1 MKFISGKDRAQ
12 AALFP
17 VSLEE
22 SVDQDNEVRLIDLF
36 VNSLKLEDFG
46 FKTHFP
52 ENGRPAY
59 HPSILLKLFIYGY
72 MNRIRSSRM
81 PENECKRNIEF
92 ISPLESGCPDHNT
105 IANFRKD
112 NPKAIKKVF
121 HQSVKLARHFQLIG
135 GLLVAGDSTK
145 LRAQNSKKNNFNQ
158 KKIQRHLEYIDKKL
172 DQYQSELANEDE
184 KRSEQDIR
192 NDIEKHQKRK
202 VSYQNIQKQLKETG
216 NEQISTSDPD
226 SRHQI
231 VRNNITEVCYT
242 AQTTVDAQNNIII
255 DYMLTNQ
262 NDKKAMGMML
272 QRAKT
277 ILRSNHFTAL
287 YDKGYHTGSEFS
299 IAEKLG
305 IKTLVAIP
313 GIGRASQAPNPNYNA
328 EKFLYDKINDSYTCP
343 QGHKLI
349 SNGTLYKAR
358 NYTFKQYKTKACKQC
373 PVMHQCTTA
382 KANGKIIQRTQF
394 AACIEN
400 NGKRVRQSEHIYKKR
415 QAIVEHPFGTIKRQW
430 GFDHILTKKG
440 LNRASADA
448 GLIFTAYNLR
458 RIFNIIG
465 KKAFIELISAFRI
478 MFFTGNL
485 LWRLFATSEWH
496 FSTSKL
502 FTMQKRY
509 FYQNPYIYSLS

>member
-1 MKFISGKDRAQ
+1 MKFIQGKDRAQ
-12 AALFP
+12 SALFP
-17 VSLEE
+17 ISLEE

-36 VNSLKLEDFG
+36 VNSLRLEEFG

-59 HPSILLKLFIYGY
+59 HPAVLLKLFIYGY
-72 MNRIRSSRM
+72 MNRIRTSRLL
-81 PENECKRNIEF
+81 EKECKRNIEL
-92 ISPLESGCPDHNT
+92 IWLLESRCPDHNT
-105 IANFRKD
+105 INNFRKD

-145 LRAQNSKKNNFNQ
+145 LRAQNSKKNNYNQ
-158 KKIQRHLEYIDKKL
+158 KKIKRHLEYIDNKLEEYQAEL
-172 DQYQSELANEDE
+172 DQEDKSRDEQEIRSDIDKQKKRKASYQS
-184 KRSEQDIR
+184 
-192 NDIEKHQKRK
+192 
-202 VSYQNIQKQLKETG
+202 IQKQLNETG
-216 NEQISTSDPD
+216 SEQISTSDPD

-242 AQTTVDAQNNIII
+242 AQTTIDAKNNILI
-255 DYMLTNQ
+255 DYKVTNQ

-272 QRAKT
+272 RRAKS
-277 ILRSNHFTAL
+277 ILQTNQFTAL
-287 YDKGYHTGSEFS
+287 YDKGYHTGSEFN
-299 IAEKLG
+299 IAEQLG
-305 IKTLVAIP
+305 VKTLVAIP
-313 GIGRASQAPNPNYNA
+313 GIGRASQAPDPHYNA
-328 EKFLYDKINDSYTCP
+328 ENFSYDHNNDTYTCP
-343 QGHKLI
+343 QGQTLT

-373 PVMHQCTTA
+373 PVLHLCTTA
-382 KANGKIIQRTQF
+382 KVNGKIIQRTQF

-400 NGKRVRQSEHIYKKR
+400 NAKRVALSEHLYKKR

-465 KKAFIELISAFRI
+465 KKAFMEALFVIVNIFFKIKSLFRSI
-478 MFFTGNL
+478 LTDL
-485 LWRLFATSEWH
+485 SH
-496 FSTSKL
+496 FLKIKL
-502 FTMQKRY
+502 TFLHIRY
-509 FYQNPYIYSLS
+509 FYRNLYIYSLS